1 MSQKVLSFFLAF
13 ALVLSL
19 TRIVFLTDVR
29 AEEIAEARNDVVASP
44 SQAEN
49 SLPPIEPAAESPDEL
64 HPVDDLTESDSIDRD
79 KWLEIMRE
87 QEELMTP
94 EIRASIRENVKAGL
108 KKQLEER
115 FGSVEAALNTTVSA
129 SELGFASE
137 DELQMW
143 QDTVRDVFQPNAS
156 SNNFTLNHTEYAVR
170 QGSFF
175 ELVVSG
181 YNNVNNINWTTM
193 NGTKYVTHR
202 PSPHGN
208 HVRFV
213 DGNAIGTEYVIANET
228 NWNSGVACCT
238 EIISFTTNYTSKTI
252 AVGESFTVTAT
263 TSYSNS
269 NVAIRA
275 LNNIGGMVSFSGAT
289 VSGVTPGTAELIVYL
304 VDRPTVCKALTVTVT
319 EAAPTIDFTIPSGDH
334 YAYENITL
342 TPITTPANAEVEW
355 SVAPDGGGV
364 FNGNVFTPYRAGAGV
379 IIYAKIKGTNIK
391 KSRLMYVNKRII
403 SVEPINDT
411 YTTGNGFYVNATISH
426 GNVGDITY
434 SSSNPSVVHHSAII
448 SYYLCEA
455 PGDATLILSAPGP
468 DDVSIDVHVTPQC
481 LFSSPPATLY
491 EGSTYQFTVYSDT
504 PASVEA
510 DATFRAPEGYEDSIE
525 LTVER
530 NGNYHTFT
538 YVAGAAGLQVT
549 ISALELYDY
558 SICSRTYT
566 IAAPVVNREIRRVT
580 SQETVVYNE
589 DTTGNNEIVVNLQ
602 SQMLING
609 TPQSI
614 NSGISYSVY
623 SSDEGLNY
631 TLNGGTLIIT
641 PTKMPAMSNRNG
653 YDYAAHYVGE
663 IIIRAYLTSQPSV
676 YTTYNV
682 EVKCHNIS
690 PSGVNNI
697 GKYIS
702 IPFSDISGSAK
713 SGLFAEALSTVQMS
727 ASTSGGNITG
737 ASGCSPQMEFFEL
750 VRGANVVAIHS
761 HGEPGFLPINTT
773 NTAHANNITVADIE
787 QLHDGY
793 FLSTNLILML
803 SCHAGEGIGS
813 SVLSPS
819 LLSAFCSKGAQSGI
833 GYSNSVRT
841 AAAAAFET
849 EFYNQIKLNGN
860 QKTISELYSDAHN
873 NCTEDACYG
882 LSFTGS
888 PTSRLND

>member
-1 MSQKVLSFFLAF
+1 
-13 ALVLSL
+13 
-19 TRIVFLTDVR
+19 
-29 AEEIAEARNDVVASP
+29 
-44 SQAEN
+44 
-49 SLPPIEPAAESPDEL
+49 
-64 HPVDDLTESDSIDRD
+64 
-79 KWLEIMRE
+79 MRE
-87 QEELMTP
+87 QEELTTP
-94 EIRASIRENVKAGL
+94 EIRADIRENVRAGL

-115 FGSVEAALNTTVSA
+115 FGSVEAALNTTSSA
-129 SELGFASE
+129 SELGFANE

-143 QDTVRDVFQPNAS
+143 KNSISDLLLSTS
-156 SNNFTLNHTEYAVR
+156 TSTLTLSHNEYAICV
-170 QGSFF
+170 GSIFPI
-175 ELVVSG
+175 EARGYKDKNTLRWYTNKMEEECIRLVGYSG
-181 YNNVNNINWTTM
+181 ADANFARVVECFAAGEDVIQVYDTTDR
-193 NGTKYVTHR
+193 TQYDSCAVEALT
-202 PSPHGN
+202 
-208 HVRFV
+208 
-213 DGNAIGTEYVIANET
+213 
-228 NWNSGVACCT
+228 
-238 EIISFTTNYTSKTI
+238 FTPNYTSKTI

-263 TSYSNS
+263 SSHSNS
-269 NVAIRA
+269 NIAIRA
-275 LNNIGGMVSFSGAT
+275 LDNIGGMVSFSGT
-289 VSGVTPGTAELIVYL
+289 TISGVTPGTAKLVVYL
-304 VDRPTVCKALTVTVT
+304 VDRPTVCKTLAVTVT
-319 EAAPTIDFTIPSGDH
+319 EATPTIDFTIPSGNH

-364 FNGNVFTPYRAGAGV
+364 FNGNVFTPYRAGGAV

-391 KSRLMYVNKRII
+391 KSRIMYVNKRVIT
-403 SVEPINDT
+403 VEALSST
-411 YTTGNGFYVNATISH
+411 TWTTGSSFYVNATISH
-426 GNVGDITY
+426 GDVGDITY
-434 SSSNPSVVHHSAII
+434 SSSNPSVVQHSAIV
-448 SYYLCEA
+448 SYYLCES
-455 PGDATLILSAPGP
+455 PGDATLILSAPGA
-468 DDVSIDVHVTPQC
+468 DDVSINVHVTPLC
-481 LFSSPPATLY
+481 SFSSPPATLY

-510 DATFRAPEGYEDSIE
+510 DITFFNPAGYTDTIVP
-525 LTVER
+525 TVVR

-538 YVAGAAGLQVT
+538 YTAGAAGLQVE
-549 ISALELYDY
+549 ISAVELYDY
-558 SICSRTYT
+558 NMCSRTYT

-631 TLNGGTLIIT
+631 TLNGSTLIIT

-663 IIIRAYLTSQPSV
+663 IVVKAYLTSQPDV
-676 YTTYNV
+676 YTTYSV
-682 EVKCHNIS
+682 EVRCHSIS

-697 GKYIS
+697 GQYIS

-713 SGLFAEALSTVQMS
+713 TGLFAEALDVIDMD
-727 ASTSGGNITG
+727 ASTNGSNITG
-737 ASGCSPQMEFFEL
+737 GLGYSPQMQFFEL
-750 VRGANVVAIHS
+750 VRGANVVTVHS
-761 HGEPGFLPINTT
+761 HGEPGFLPINTD
-773 NTAHANNITVADIE
+773 NTVPASNITVADIE
-787 QLHDGY
+787 RLHDGY

-813 SVLSPS
+813 SALSPS

-860 QKTISELYSDAHN
+860 QKTISGLYSDAYES
-873 NCTEDACYG
+873 CTDAARQG